1 MCSCFSR
8 CLSFFSDLQSNRP
21 LFLGLPLLKPCC
33 NKGYLI
39 LLKRCRTFHCWCFFI
54 SLYGFHQVTIFQSLY
69 TIKVQFKNEPKRS
82 KDNNQSKHLLAKQSI
97 SMIKNTGARATFN
110 TDFGFNSN
118 YCNKHK

>member
-1 MCSCFSR
+1 M
-8 CLSFFSDLQSNRP
+8 
-21 LFLGLPLLKPCC
+21 
-33 NKGYLI
+33 
-39 LLKRCRTFHCWCFFI
+39 
-54 SLYGFHQVTIFQSLY
+54 TIFQSLY

-110 TDFGFNSN
+110 TNFGFNSN